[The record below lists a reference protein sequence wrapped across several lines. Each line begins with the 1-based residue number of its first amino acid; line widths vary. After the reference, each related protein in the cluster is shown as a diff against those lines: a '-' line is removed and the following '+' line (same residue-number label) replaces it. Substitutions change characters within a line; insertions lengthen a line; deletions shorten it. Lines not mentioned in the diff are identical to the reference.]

1 MPPGGKARRRGS
13 FCAMPSPSSRMDIST
28 AARIASI
35 SSTLLTSASRRTRV
49 TAGRIAPMAQ
59 TPINVGL
66 IGLGT
71 VGAQVAERM
80 LTWQS
85 QLSRRAGVELCLR
98 RVLVRDLKKRRSIEI
113 GSELLTAD
121 PADVLDDPAIHVLV
135 EVAGGDEPMHEYLE
149 RAIRAGKHVVTANKV
164 VMAKHGLE
172 LLDLAAEKNV
182 DVYFEAAVGG
192 GIPLISTF
200 RTDLQANRI
209 ERLSAVINGTTNY
222 VLGRMGAA
230 GLSLAD
236 AVREAQVAGF
246 AEADPTDDVGGFDA
260 TYKLAILGSIAY
272 EIKVRPDDIYREG
285 IEAMAPGAFRYARA
299 LGYAIKLIAHTQR
312 HPGRIEARVH
322 PAMVPLEHPLAQVEG
337 ANNAVFVEGDL
348 VGHVLLVGQ
357 GAGGRPTASAVVGDL
372 IDLARSIR
380 RGVQSRPSF
389 TFDDRITVVPMGE
402 VVTRAYY
409 RIRVDD
415 KPGVLAA
422 IGQVFAEEGVSIS
435 SFIQKDAWSQDQ
447 TAELVVTTHPAFDAS
462 LQRARARMAALESVR
477 AVSSF
482 LRVF

>member
-1 MPPGGKARRRGS
+1 MVAG
-13 FCAMPSPSSRMDIST
+13 
-28 AARIASI
+28 
-35 SSTLLTSASRRTRV
+35 TL
-49 TAGRIAPMAQ
+49 
-59 TPINVGL
+59 NVGL

-71 VGAQVAERM
+71 VGSQVAERM
-80 LTWQS
+80 LKWQP
-85 QLSRRAGVELCLR
+85 QLARRAGLELCLR
-98 RVLVRDLKKRRSIEI
+98 RVLVRDLAKKRAVEVPL
-113 GSELLTAD
+113 ELLTNDPELLLAD
-121 PADVLDDPAIHVLV
+121 PAIEILV
-135 EVAGGDEPMHEYLE
+135 EVAGGDEPMHGYLE

-172 LLDLAAEKNV
+172 LLELAAERNV
-182 DVYFEAAVGG
+182 DIYFEAAVGG

-209 ERLSAVINGTTNY
+209 ERVSAVINGTTNY
-222 VLGRMGAA
+222 VLGRMAAA
-230 GLSLAD
+230 GLPLAE
-236 AVREAQVAGF
+236 AVREAQAAGF

-272 EIKVRPDDIYREG
+272 EVKIRPDDIFREG
-285 IEAMAPGAFRYARA
+285 IEGIEPVDFRYARE

-312 HPGRIEARVH
+312 HPGRVEARVH
-322 PAMVPLEHPLAQVEG
+322 PAMVPLDHPLAQVEG

-348 VGHVLLVGQ
+348 VGQVLLVGQ

-389 TFDDRITVVPMGE
+389 SFDDRIGVIPMGE
-402 VVTRAYY
+402 VMTRAYY
-409 RIRVDD
+409 RIRADD
-415 KPGVLAA
+415 RTGVIAA
-422 IGQVFAEEGVSIS
+422 LGQVFAEEGVSIS
-435 SFIQKDAWSQDQ
+435 SFIQKDAWVEDQ
-447 TAELVVTTHPAFDAS
+447 AAELVVTTHPAADAS
-462 LQRARARMAALESVR
+462 LQRARDRIAKLSPIR

>member
-1 MPPGGKARRRGS
+1 
-13 FCAMPSPSSRMDIST
+13 
-28 AARIASI
+28 
-35 SSTLLTSASRRTRV
+35 
-49 TAGRIAPMAQ
+49 MAQ
-59 TPINVGL
+59 SQLKVGL

-71 VGAQVAERM
+71 VGSQVAERM
-80 LTWQS
+80 LTWGP
-85 QLSRRAGVELCLR
+85 QLARRAGVELCLR
-98 RVLVRDLKKRRSIEI
+98 RVLVRDLTKRRSIDI
-113 GSELLTAD
+113 APDLLTVD
-121 PADVLDDPAIHVLV
+121 PDSLLDDAAIDVLV
-135 EVAGGDEPMHEYLE
+135 EVAGGDEPISGYLE

-164 VMAKHGLE
+164 VMAKHGPE

-209 ERLSAVINGTTNY
+209 ERVSAVINGTTNY
-222 VLGRMGAA
+222 VLGRMAAA
-230 GLSLAD
+230 GLSLAE
-236 AVREAQVAGF
+236 AVAEAQSAGY

-260 TYKLAILGSIAY
+260 AYKLAILGSIAY
-272 EIKVRPDDIYREG
+272 EIKVRPHEIFREG
-285 IEAMAPGAFRYARA
+285 IEGVEPVDFRYARE

-312 HPGRIEARVH
+312 HPGRVEARVH
-322 PAMVPLEHPLAQVEG
+322 PAFVPLDHPLARVEG
-337 ANNAVFVEGDL
+337 AENAVFVEGDL
-348 VGHVLLVGQ
+348 VGQVLLVGQ

-389 TFDDRITVVPMGE
+389 SFDDRIGVIPMGE

-415 KPGVLAA
+415 RAGVLAA

-447 TAELVVTTHPAFDAS
+447 TVELVVTTHPSLDAS
-462 LQRARARMAALESVR
+462 LQRARTRMAELEPVH

>member
-1 MPPGGKARRRGS
+1 
-13 FCAMPSPSSRMDIST
+13 
-28 AARIASI
+28 
-35 SSTLLTSASRRTRV
+35 
-49 TAGRIAPMAQ
+49 MAQ
-59 TPINVGL
+59 SPLNVGL

-71 VGAQVAERM
+71 VGSQVAERM
-80 LTWQS
+80 LAWRS
-85 QLSRRAGVELCLR
+85 QLARRAGVDLCLR
-98 RVLVRDLKKRRSIEI
+98 RVLVRDLTKRRSVEIE
-113 GSELLTAD
+113 SDVMTAD
-121 PADVLDDPAIHVLV
+121 PDQLLEDPDIHVVV
-135 EVAGGDEPMHEYLE
+135 EVAGGDEPMRGYLE

-172 LLDLAAEKNV
+172 LLDLAAQKNV

-222 VLGRMGAA
+222 ILGRMASA
-230 GLSLAD
+230 GISMDD
-236 AVREAQVAGF
+236 AVREAQLAGF

-272 EIKVRPDDIYREG
+272 EIKVRPDDIFREG
-285 IEAMAPGAFRYARA
+285 IEGIEPVDFRYARE

-322 PAMVPLEHPLAQVEG
+322 PAMVPLDHPLAQVEG

-348 VGHVLLVGQ
+348 VGQVLLVGQ

-389 TFDDRITVVPMGE
+389 TFDDRIAVIPMGE
-402 VVTRAYY
+402 VMTRAYF

-415 KPGVLAA
+415 RTGVLAA
-422 IGQVFAEEGVSIS
+422 IGQVFAEESVSIS
-435 SFIQKDAWSQDQ
+435 SFIQKDAWVQDR
-447 TAELVVTTHPAFDAS
+447 TAELVVTTHPSSDAS
-462 LQRARARMAALESVR
+462 LQRARERMANLEPVH

>member
-1 MPPGGKARRRGS
+1 MAE
-13 FCAMPSPSSRMDIST
+13 
-28 AARIASI
+28 
-35 SSTLLTSASRRTRV
+35 STL
-49 TAGRIAPMAQ
+49 
-59 TPINVGL
+59 NVGL

-71 VGAQVAERM
+71 VGGQVAERL
-80 LTWQS
+80 LTWQP
-85 QLSRRAGVELCLR
+85 QLARRAGIELCLK
-98 RVLVRDLKKRRSIEI
+98 RVLVRDVEKPRKVDV
-113 GSELLTAD
+113 GGGLLTAD
-121 PADVLDDPAIHVLV
+121 ADELIDDPDIQILV
-135 EVAGGDEPMHEYLE
+135 EVAGGDEPMYAYLE
-149 RAIRAGKHVVTANKV
+149 RAIRARKHVVTANKV
-164 VMAKHGLE
+164 VMAKHGPE
-172 LLDLAAEKNV
+172 LLDLAAERNV

-209 ERLSAVINGTTNY
+209 ERVSAVINGTTNY
-222 VLGRMGAA
+222 VLGRMASA
-230 GLSLAD
+230 GLTLGD
-236 AVREAQVAGF
+236 AVSEAQAAGF

-272 EIKVRPDDIYREG
+272 EIKIRPDDVFREG
-285 IEAMAPGAFRYARA
+285 IEGIEPVDFRYARE

-312 HPGRIEARVH
+312 HPGRVEARVH
-322 PAMVPLEHPLAQVEG
+322 PAMVPLDHPLAQVEG

-348 VGHVLLVGQ
+348 VGQVLLVGQ

-389 TFDDRITVVPMGE
+389 SFDDRVGVIPMGE
-402 VVTRAYY
+402 VKTRAYY

-415 KPGVLAA
+415 RTGVLAA
-422 IGQVFAEEGVSIS
+422 LGQVFAEEGVSIS
-435 SFIQKDAWSQDQ
+435 SLIQKDAWVEEQ
-447 TAELVVTTHPAFDAS
+447 TAELVVTTHPAPDAS
-462 LQRARARMAALESVR
+462 LQKARDRIAKLGPVH

>member
-1 MPPGGKARRRGS
+1 MADGS
-13 FCAMPSPSSRMDIST
+13 
-28 AARIASI
+28 
-35 SSTLLTSASRRTRV
+35 L
-49 TAGRIAPMAQ
+49 
-59 TPINVGL
+59 NVGL

-71 VGAQVAERM
+71 VGSRVAERM
-80 LTWQS
+80 LTWQP
-85 QLSRRAGVELCLR
+85 QLARRAGVELCLR
-98 RVLVRDLKKRRSIEI
+98 RVLVRDLDKPRSVEVARD
-113 GSELLTAD
+113 LLTD
-121 PADVLDDPAIHVLV
+121 EPDVLLDDPSIEVLV
-135 EVAGGDEPMHEYLE
+135 EVAGGDQPMHSYLE

-164 VMAKHGLE
+164 VMANHGPE
-172 LLDLAAEKNV
+172 LLNLAAEKNV

-209 ERLSAVINGTTNY
+209 ERVSAVINGTTNY
-222 VLGRMGAA
+222 VLGRMAA
-230 GLSLAD
+230 EGLPLEY
-236 AVREAQVAGF
+236 AVREAQAAGY

-272 EIKVRPDDIYREG
+272 EIHVHPRDIYREG
-285 IEAMAPGAFRYARA
+285 IEGIDPVDFRYARE

-348 VGHVLLVGQ
+348 VGQVLLVGQ

-389 TFDDRITVVPMGE
+389 SFDDRIGVIPMGE

-415 KPGVLAA
+415 RAGVLAA

-435 SFIQKDAWSQDQ
+435 SFIQKDASIQDK
-447 TAELVVTTHPAFDAS
+447 TAEIVITTHPTADAH
-462 LQRARARMAALESVR
+462 LQKAREGIAGLQPVHE
-477 AVSSF
+477 VSSF
-482 LRVF
+482 LRVY